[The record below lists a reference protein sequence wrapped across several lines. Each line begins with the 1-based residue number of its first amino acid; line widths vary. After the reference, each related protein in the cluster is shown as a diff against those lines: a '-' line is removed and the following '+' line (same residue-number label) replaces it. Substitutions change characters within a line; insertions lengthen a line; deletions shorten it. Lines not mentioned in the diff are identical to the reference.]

1 MIGGISQVSIEGIE
15 YHLPTIT
22 ETSQDLLKD
31 NPDWNTDDIF
41 LKTGVNTRHI
51 SEVNETAA
59 DHACKAAKKLL
70 ADTDVNLIDCIIF
83 VTQSPDYLF
92 PTSACIIQ
100 NTLGLRQNCLA
111 FDVNQGCSGYIYGLA
126 LGVSLLESDIASR
139 VLLLCGE
146 TYTKYIDK
154 HDRTCRPIFSDAGS
168 ATILAKNKGPSIG
181 PFYFGTDG
189 SGADKLIL
197 KNSGA
202 RVSEREKRVR
212 IHMSGSEVFMFTM
225 REIPALVGTLTKSAG
240 VKLEDFSMF
249 FFHQAS
255 RIVLETISRKL
266 GLPEEKVYSNIGRIG
281 NTVSSSIPIALA
293 DANGEGRINSGDML
307 LLAGFGV
314 GLSWGGCVLRWK
326 GLK

>member
-1 MIGGISQVSIEGIE
+1 MISGITEVYIERIE
-15 YHLPTIT
+15 YHLPTLT
-22 ETSQDLLKD
+22 ESSDDLKKD
-31 NPDWNTDDIF
+31 NPGWNIDDIL

-51 SEVNETAA
+51 SGANETAV
-59 DHACKAAKKLL
+59 DHACKAAAKLL
-70 ADTDVNLIDCIIF
+70 RKTDVNSIDCLIF

-92 PTSACIIQ
+92 PTSACVIQ
-100 NTLGLRQNCLA
+100 NAIGLQQKCLA

-126 LGVSLLESDIASR
+126 LGASLLESNIANR

-168 ATILAKNKGPSIG
+168 ATILAKNTSPGIG
-181 PFYFGTDG
+181 PFHFGTDG
-189 SGADKLIL
+189 SGAAKLVL

-202 RVSEREKRVR
+202 RRSEDGKRAY

-225 REIPALVGTLTKSAG
+225 KEVPSLVATLTQSAG
-240 VKLEDFSMF
+240 VKPENIAMF

-255 RIVLETISRKL
+255 RIVLENIARRLS
-266 GLPEEKVYSNIGRIG
+266 LPEEKVYSNIGRIG

-293 DANGEGRINSGDML
+293 DANSEGRIKSGDVL

-314 GLSWGGCVLRWK
+314 GLSWGGCM
-326 GLK
+326 LKWNDFK